1 MKNRHTCYECG
12 AKCCVRANQRHHGES
27 DSDVDDDPAND
38 YNQTDNEDE
47 IEDINPK
54 RNAVIRQIGK

>member
-12 AKCCVRANQRHHGES
+12 AKSCVRANQHHHAES
-27 DSDVDDDPAND
+27 DLDVDKDRTND
-38 YNQTDNEDE
+38 YNQTDNKDE

-54 RNAVIRQIGK
+54 HNAVIRQIGK